1 MRVTTNSFVLMLAT
15 PWVRRPRAHVAHRA
29 LARRD
34 LASQGRRNRLR
45 TVIHHTSPEANRP
58 HNLRVVNLQRPLL
71 LFCSCGTDLA
81 VRLRLSPALRLR
93 SLYIAGARASCSCGW
108 RHQIRHTWSSTCNAA
123 TYFFDVSLEMYIS
136 ASL

>member
-34 LASQGRRNRLR
+34 LASQGRRNRLA

-93 SLYIAGARASCSCGW
+93 SLL
-108 RHQIRHTWSSTCNAA
+108 QVPELVAA
-123 TYFFDVSLEMYIS
+123 VVGDTKYGTPGLAPAMERLIFWC
-136 ASL
+136 